1 VKEITMVR
9 KLDGKT
15 ALVTAGSA
23 GIGLGI
29 VVHDAAAVRREGAAA
44 PPRRRQNSEQFGVEV
59 PMEVLLRH
67 LLDRCEP
74 VDARVVDE
82 DINRPEGAFR
92 LDEQAS
98 DIAPLGEEPWR

>member
-1 VKEITMVR
+1 VKKITMVR
-9 KLDGKT
+9 KLDGKS

-29 VVHDAAAVRREGAAA
+29 VVHDAAEHV
-44 PPRRRQNSEQFGVEV
+44 GVEV
-59 PMEVLLRH
+59 PMGVLLRH

-98 DIAPLGEEPWR
+98 DIAPLGKEP

>member
-1 VKEITMVR
+1 MMQPPSGAKVLQR
-9 KLDGKT
+9 L
-15 ALVTAGSA
+15 LVA
-23 GIGLGI
+23 
-29 VVHDAAAVRREGAAA
+29 
-44 PPRRRQNSEQFGVEV
+44 RQNSQRFGVEV

-82 DINRPEGAFR
+82 DINRSEGAFR

-98 DIAPLGEEPWR
+98 DIAPLGKEP

>member
-1 VKEITMVR
+1 MER
-9 KLDGKT
+9 
-15 ALVTAGSA
+15 LVPQRTLTSRT
-23 GIGLGI
+23 LMSQ
-29 VVHDAAAVRREGAAA
+29 
-44 PPRRRQNSEQFGVEV
+44 PEQFEVGVEV

-67 LLDRCEP
+67 LLDRCEL

>member
-1 VKEITMVR
+1 MM
-9 KLDGKT
+9 
-15 ALVTAGSA
+15 
-23 GIGLGI
+23 
-29 VVHDAAAVRREGAAA
+29 RRPSGAKVLQRL
-44 PPRRRQNSEQFGVEV
+44 PGRQQNSEHVGVEV

-82 DINRPEGAFR
+82 DINRSEGAFR

-98 DIAPLGEEPWR
+98 DIAPLGKEPWR